1 MASDRDDINDPVLAQ
16 LLREGADESPPAHV
30 DAAILA
36 EARRAVELRRR
47 VRNGSPPLWRWLLP
61 LGAAATI
68 AAIVI
73 SVRPLAPTAVEPT
86 SSADNVPARQADQGS
101 PVDRAAPASANAL
114 APAPAKPQQRM
125 TAKAPPVAS
134 VHERPTQG
142 QEARKATDAEA
153 PATASAAAPATAS
166 AAAPA
171 AAPAAPPV
179 AALGGPRAA
188 APAAVAPPRE
198 EAAARVDAGQDPT
211 VWIERIRTLLR
222 ESRRAEAAQELERFR
237 AAFADADA
245 RLPDD
250 LRAFAAQARAKPAAP
265 R

>member
-1 MASDRDDINDPVLAQ
+1 MKSDRDDIHDPVLAQ
-16 LLREGADESPPAHV
+16 LLREGADESPSAHV

-36 EARRAVELRRR
+36 EARRAVEPRQRRSR
-47 VRNGSPPLWRWLLP
+47 TPTPVWRWLLP

-73 SVRPLAPTAVEPT
+73 SVRPLAPTAVEPM
-86 SSADNVPARQADQGS
+86 SSADDVPARQTEQAS
-101 PVDRAAPASANAL
+101 TVDHAAPASANAL
-114 APAPAKPQQRM
+114 APAPAKPQQRV

-134 VHERPTQG
+134 EHEPMQT

-153 PATASAAAPATAS
+153 PATAS
-166 AAAPA
+166 PA
-171 AAPAAPPV
+171 AR
-179 AALGGPRAA
+179 LDTGH
-188 APAAVAPPRE
+188 
-198 EAAARVDAGQDPT
+198 DPT
-211 VWIERIRTLLR
+211 AWIERIRTLLS
-222 ESRRAEAAQELERFR
+222 ESRRDEAAQELARFR

-250 LRAFAAQARAKPAAP
+250 LRAFAAQSRGKSVAP